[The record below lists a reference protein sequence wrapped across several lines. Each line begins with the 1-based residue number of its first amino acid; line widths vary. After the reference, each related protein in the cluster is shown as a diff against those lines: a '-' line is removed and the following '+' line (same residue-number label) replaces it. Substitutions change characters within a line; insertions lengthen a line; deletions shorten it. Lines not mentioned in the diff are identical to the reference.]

1 MKLRQG
7 KMTGHEIAKWL
18 GISYKTYS
26 NAPKKHLEKL
36 KGYCE
41 YDYIRGGAII
51 HTIYTDIFYGD
62 LQKDAV
68 KDYIKEIKE
77 KKNKISSVAGMARKL
92 QRQTKYQDLKFDTL
106 KYQLTQAALVAFGPT
121 NGQYTV
127 GRGAYGSRYLVWAIK
142 LDDYNNYRYFT
153 VKEKL
158 LFESLI
164 TEFYS
169 GVGPEKFAELALL
182 DSELADGNI
191 TVEEYMEQRD
201 NAGLNFFDQC
211 ISRFRDKTGLIVAK
225 AQQHEVKEFDNLE
238 WGAAK
243 PYGSP
248 FANEFME
255 DDPKPEE
262 VAVYEPSIKEIVPK
276 D

>member
-1 MKLRQG
+1 MS
-7 KMTGHEIAKWL
+7 GHEIAEWL

-51 HTIYTDIFYGD
+51 HTIYTDTFYGD

-153 VKEKL
+153 VKEKM

-225 AQQHEVKEFDNLE
+225 AQQHEVKEFDNLD